1 MPRATLVISAT
12 LLVTASP
19 AQPGESVETDTPLCR
34 EVIAEHPGDALEALR
49 KAEGERVRTAKSSYR
64 KARKR
69 LGRSLGGGPGAVGQ
83 RDASGAGTA
92 MDVFERNIAEARV
105 LCECRELRGD
115 PHRQDCERLYFD
127 LRVPGRR

>member
-1 MPRATLVISAT
+1 MPVI
-12 LLVTASP
+12 LLALAASP
-19 AQPGESVETDTPLCR
+19 AHPGEPVETDASLCR
-34 EVIAEHPGDALEALR
+34 EVIAAHPGEPLEALR
-49 KAEGERVRTAKSSYR
+49 KAEAERVRTAKSSYR
-64 KARKR
+64 RARKR

-105 LCECRELRGD
+105 ICGCRERRGD

-127 LRVPGRR
+127 LRVPGPR